1 MNWSHRLV
9 DLKILL
15 RSKKYAAGQNRSLM
29 VGLHSCKGSCARR
42 PKVGKHLGMKLE
54 YFIVIV
60 IVKSFDHVCKLECM
74 LGYKGNIL
82 Q

>member
-1 MNWSHRLV
+1 
-9 DLKILL
+9 
-15 RSKKYAAGQNRSLM
+15 
-29 VGLHSCKGSCARR
+29 
-42 PKVGKHLGMKLE
+42 MKLE